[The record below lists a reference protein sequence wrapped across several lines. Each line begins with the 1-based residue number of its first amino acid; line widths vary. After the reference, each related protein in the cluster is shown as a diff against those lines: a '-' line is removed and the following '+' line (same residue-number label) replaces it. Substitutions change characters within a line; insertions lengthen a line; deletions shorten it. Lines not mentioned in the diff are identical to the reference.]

1 LKRNN
6 STAEGHNNTLSTNNN
21 TKNGFFSLQ
30 FNNTFRRSFQSSEKL
45 SMFPSKDDG
54 QTDYTLSNRDTLHRK
69 TNTMFGGSQTQFGST
84 HYSSHSVI

>member
-1 LKRNN
+1 
-6 STAEGHNNTLSTNNN
+6 
-21 TKNGFFSLQ
+21 
-30 FNNTFRRSFQSSEKL
+30 
-45 SMFPSKDDG
+45 MFPSKDDG